1 MMTPRALPL
10 LVALATSLVGCDVL
24 APEPGEELPG
34 GATTNITVGGSR
46 AYSEP
51 LANLDPAHRAS
62 FFAGNSFFTQS
73 WVTAPASTMTRDG
86 LGPTFNASACAGCH
100 VRDGRGR
107 PPETREEPMLSML
120 VRLSVPGEDADGG
133 PLPEP
138 TYGGQFQP
146 FAVLGVASE
155 GSVVLEYDD
164 VPGTYG
170 DGEAYVLRRPRV
182 VFDTLSYGPMASD
195 VMTSAR
201 VAPGMAGLGLL
212 EIVPEADILSRED
225 PEDADGDG
233 ISGRA
238 NWVWDME
245 QGALAL
251 GRFGW
256 KAGQPS
262 LLLQT
267 AGAFNGDIG
276 ITTMFFPDQ
285 NCPAPQVDCA
295 SALTGGEPEAPEDI
309 LGHVVR
315 YARALAIPVR
325 LNVSDAQ
332 VLAGRELFRDAGCTG
347 CHTERMTSGVSTE
360 LPELSRQPIRPF
372 TDLLLHDMG
381 EGLADGRPEFEASGN
396 EWRTP
401 PLWGVGRIDDVNDHT
416 YLLHDGRAR
425 GFAEAILWH
434 GGEAAAARER
444 FRTMPRADRDA
455 LIRFL
460 ESL

>member
-1 MMTPRALPL
+1 MRALPHIAAC
-10 LVALATSLVGCDVL
+10 LVCLVGCDAL
-24 APEPGEELPG
+24 EPEPGEELSG

-46 AYSEP
+46 AFAEP
-51 LANLDPAHRAS
+51 LANLDVSHRAS
-62 FFAGNSFFTQS
+62 FFAGNSFFTDA

-107 PPETREEPMLSML
+107 PPETADEPMLSML
-120 VRLSVPGEDADGG
+120 VRLSIPGEGADGG

-146 FAVLGVASE
+146 FSVLGVPSE
-155 GSVVLEYDD
+155 GRVVLEYDD

-182 VFDTLSYGPMASD
+182 VFETLLHGPIADD

-212 EIVPEADILSRED
+212 EIVPEEDILAFED
-225 PEDADGDG
+225 PDDLDGDG

-238 NWVWDME
+238 NWVWDA
-245 QGALAL
+245 QAGALAL

-267 AGAFNGDIG
+267 AAAFNGDIG
-276 ITTMFFPDQ
+276 ITTSLFPDQ
-285 NCPAPQVDCA
+285 NCPAPQLECA
-295 SALTGGEPEAPEDI
+295 GALSGGDPEAPEDI
-309 LGHVVR
+309 LAHVVL
-315 YARALAIPVR
+315 YARGLAIPMRQDVG
-325 LNVSDAQ
+325 DPQ
-332 VLAGRELFRDAGCTG
+332 VLAGRELFRDAGCAG
-347 CHTERMTSGVSTE
+347 CHVERYTSGVSTA
-360 LPELSRQPIRPF
+360 LPELSLQPIRPF

-381 EGLADGRPEFEASGN
+381 EGLADGRPEFEASGR

-401 PLWGVGRIDDVNDHT
+401 PLWGVGRIEDVNDHT

-434 GGEAAAARER
+434 GGEAEAARER
-444 FRTMPRADRDA
+444 FRTMSRADRAA
-455 LIRFL
+455 LMRFL